1 MVLVPFKTVGKD
13 KQDAKISKSSFKCLI
28 LGLLNAQKTRL
39 KAGERSITDIWPV
52 TFPVNQKY
60 QKEIIG

>member
-28 LGLLNAQKTRL
+28 LGLLNAQKNPAQGR
-39 KAGERSITDIWPV
+39 GEIHYRHMACNFS
-52 TFPVNQKY
+52 
-60 QKEIIG
+60 G